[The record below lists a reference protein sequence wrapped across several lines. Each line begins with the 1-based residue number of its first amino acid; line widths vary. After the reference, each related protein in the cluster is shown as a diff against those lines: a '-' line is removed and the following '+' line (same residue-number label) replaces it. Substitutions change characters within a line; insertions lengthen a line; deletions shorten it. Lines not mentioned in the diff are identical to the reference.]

1 MKAAT
6 SALLLGASTAFAHQ
20 DQHVLG
26 GEQAPAFDFH
36 PHINVDSA
44 AAESIVDAVKK
55 PWEIIEKALGEVPT
69 QAKDLWSEM
78 SLLVPGFMDKAANLI
93 SQPKP
98 HTRRPDSHWDRI
110 VKGADIESMW
120 VETDGVKHRKLE
132 GNLESY
138 NLRAKKV
145 DPSVLGV
152 DDVKQYSG
160 YLDDEANDKHLFY
173 CKFCLS
179 RLSSSFAYF
188 ILTQYSQGSSSLAT
202 TPRTTPL
209 CFGSTV
215 ALDAHP

>member
-6 SALLLGASTAFAHQ
+6 SALLLGASAAFAHQ

-26 GEQAPAFDFH
+26 GDSVPAFDYHAHF
-36 PHINVDSA
+36 DSA
-44 AAESIVDAVKK
+44 ATDSIVDAVTK
-55 PWEIIEKALGEVPT
+55 PWEAIEKAFGEVPT
-69 QAKDLWSEM
+69 QAKGLWDEM

-93 SQPKP
+93 SKPKP
-98 HTRRPDSHWDRI
+98 HTRKPDSHWDRI

-132 GNLESY
+132 GNLEAY

-152 DDVKQYSG
+152 DDVKQYTG

-173 CKFCLS
+173 CKPDPKDS
-179 RLSSSFAYF
+179 P
-188 ILTQYSQGSSSLAT
+188 LTAT
-202 TPRTTPL
+202 
-209 CFGSTV
+209 S
-215 ALDAHP
+215 